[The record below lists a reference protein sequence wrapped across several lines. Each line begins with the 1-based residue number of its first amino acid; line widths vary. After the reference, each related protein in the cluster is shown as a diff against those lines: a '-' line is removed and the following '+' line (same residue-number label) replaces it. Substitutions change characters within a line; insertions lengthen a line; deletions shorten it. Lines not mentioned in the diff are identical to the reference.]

1 MTLKKIR
8 LLQVF
13 FENDINPWEV
23 PAFRG
28 QSLQL
33 QAKSTFFFTITK
45 KTSFVTV
52 IRSFNTNRFRKPMI
66 MSLDEGVDEIHHFF
80 ENMQLGIILGER
92 PYEMKISN
100 LYLNQQVMQVWDKM
114 WEYRIDN
121 WLALNSENYR
131 KYQTLEGLNENLDML
146 SKTMVGN
153 ILSFAKGIG
162 WTIDKEIKLLIT
174 RLEDPKLVTYKGQ
187 KLMAFCVT
195 FKTNVY
201 LPNYLGLGKGAST
214 GFGVVRHINTNK
226 FSQTSL
232 KQ

>member
-1 MTLKKIR
+1 
-8 LLQVF
+8 
-13 FENDINPWEV
+13 
-23 PAFRG
+23 
-28 QSLQL
+28 
-33 QAKSTFFFTITK
+33 
-45 KTSFVTV
+45 
-52 IRSFNTNRFRKPMI
+52 MI

-201 LPNYLGLGKGAST
+201 LPNYLGLGKGAKDRIWCCT
-214 GFGVVRHINTNK
+214 PYKH
-226 FSQTSL
+226 Q
-232 KQ
+232 